1 MPNVPPSPNVDHS
14 YPLSTLFLLTAACAS
29 VLALVTPLV
38 RGRVGEEI
46 GLEAFAVSVIVGG
59 ITLGVVGALL
69 GLFHYRRLFSSSVGL
84 MIGIMLGTL
93 VGPLGFVPTEDF
105 SYVLLSAG
113 GGSLVMLGLATVV
126 RLRGDGWH
134 KGDLLGR
141 ATIPRQPK
149 RHPLDPDPEDEPANE
164 AVEGM
169 QDGEKL

>member
-1 MPNVPPSPNVDHS
+1 MSEIPPSPNIDHS

-59 ITLGVVGALL
+59 MALGAIGALL
-69 GLFHYRRLFSSSVGL
+69 GLFHYRRLFSSLVGL
-84 MIGIMLGTL
+84 MIGIILGTL

-134 KGDLLGR
+134 KGDFLGS
-141 ATIPRQPK
+141 ATKRDKPQ
-149 RHPLDPDPEDEPANE
+149 RHPLDPDPEDEPSSE
-164 AVEGM
+164 A
-169 QDGEKL
+169 